1 MIAEATQACHL
12 LCSMTVTGFILPAL
26 DTMWRE
32 TQFDLETFLA
42 LARRA
47 PLVPGGRAGL
57 VAQGL
62 HAGWC
67 GDFVQ
72 ATHILV
78 PQFEHIVRTQLKA
91 AGALTTTHDADGLD
105 TEIGLS
111 NLIERPEMID
121 AFNVDLTFTVRAL
134 LCDPAGPNLRNMVA
148 HGLADEGMAG
158 APYGIYLWWL
168 VLRLVVEQC
177 AAMEHAPDAVGGAA
191 VGSIVNERK

>member
-1 MIAEATQACHL
+1 
-12 LCSMTVTGFILPAL
+12 MTVTGFNLPAL

-32 TQFDLETFLA
+32 MHFDLETFLA
-42 LARRA
+42 PARHA
-47 PLVPGGRAGL
+47 PLVQGGRAGL
-57 VAQGL
+57 IAQGL

-78 PQFEHIVRTQLKA
+78 PQFEHIVRTRLKA
-91 AGALTTTHDADGLD
+91 AGALTTTHDADCLD

-111 NLIERPEMID
+111 SLIERPEMIE
-121 AFNVDLTFTVRAL
+121 AFDVDLTFTMRAL

-148 HGLADEGMAG
+148 HGLADQGLVG
-158 APYGIYLWWL
+158 GPYGIYLWWL

-177 AAMEHAPDAVGGAA
+177 AAMGQ
-191 VGSIVNERK
+191 SISKAEPLTVQ